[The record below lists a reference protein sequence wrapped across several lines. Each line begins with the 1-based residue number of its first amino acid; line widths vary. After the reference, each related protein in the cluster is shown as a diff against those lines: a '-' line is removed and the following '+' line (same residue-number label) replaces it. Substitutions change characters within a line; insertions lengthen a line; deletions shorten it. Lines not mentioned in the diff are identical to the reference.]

1 MKNKRIVWM
10 LTAGLTFGMLTG
22 CGGEEKKTY
31 DQACADLAQGSYDYA
46 LQGYQSSITAG
57 YKTAEA
63 YRGAGIANIHLG
75 NYQDAIDS
83 LTNGLN
89 DEKAGK
95 ALKKDMLAY
104 RATAEL
110 KSGLNDAAMADCQT
124 LAESYSMDAETYYLT
139 GCVALAGLMSSCGSV
154 QEEANYQI
162 IPLPQEI
169 VTSQVNPFIL
179 KSGVKILYPEGNEKM
194 QRNAQFLADYLKT
207 ATGKDFSIEA
217 GTEGK
222 NAIVLAL
229 GSEVENPESYQLKVT
244 DQGVTITAPTEAGVF
259 YGIQTLRKSLPIA
272 LGADVALPAVEIKDA
287 PRFGYRGA
295 HFDVSRHFF
304 TIDEVKT
311 YIDMLALHNMNRL
324 HWHITD
330 DQGWRLEIK
339 KYPKL
344 TEIGSQR
351 SGTVIGRNS
360 GEYDNTPYG
369 GFYTQ
374 EQAKEIVDYAAERYI
389 TVVPE
394 IDLPGHMLAALAAYP
409 ELGCTG
415 GPYEVWR
422 QWGVADDVLC
432 AGNDQVLKFLEDV
445 YGELIEIFPSEYIH
459 VGGDEC
465 PKVRWEK
472 CPKCQARIKALGL
485 KSDKN
490 HSKEERL
497 QSFVINHIEKFLND
511 HGRQIIGWDEI
522 LEGGLAPNATV
533 MSWRG
538 ESGGIEAA
546 KQKHDVIMTPNTYL
560 YFDYYQAKDTEN
572 EPFGIGG
579 YLPMERVYSYE
590 PMPASLT
597 PEEQQYIKGVQA
609 NLWTEYIATFS
620 HAQYM
625 VLPRWAALCE
635 VQWSTPDKKNYED
648 FLSRLPR
655 LIKWYDAEG
664 YNYAKHVFDV
674 KAEFTPNPADGTLDI
689 TLTTIDNAPIH
700 YTLDG
705 TEPTS
710 TSPVYDGA
718 LKIKEN
724 ADFSAI
730 AIRPTGNSRVVSE
743 KIDFS
748 KSSMKPI
755 VANQPVNKQYE
766 FKGVSTLVDGL
777 KGNGNYKTGRWI
789 AFRGNDMDVTIDLKQ
804 PTEISSVAIS
814 TCVEKGDWVFD
825 TRGLSV
831 EVSEDGTNFTKVA
844 SEAYPAMKE
853 TDKNGVYDHK
863 LTFTP
868 VTAQY
873 VKVIASP
880 EKSIP
885 EWHGGKSYPG
895 FLFVDE
901 ITIN

>member
-1 MKNKRIVWM
+1 MKQ
-10 LTAGLTFGMLTG
+10 L
-22 CGGEEKKTY
+22 
-31 DQACADLAQGSYDYA
+31 
-46 LQGYQSSITAG
+46 
-57 YKTAEA
+57 
-63 YRGAGIANIHLG
+63 
-75 NYQDAIDS
+75 
-83 LTNGLN
+83 
-89 DEKAGK
+89 
-95 ALKKDMLAY
+95 LK
-104 RATAEL
+104 
-110 KSGLNDAAMADCQT
+110 
-124 LAESYSMDAETYYLT
+124 LT

-194 QRNAQFLADYLKT
+194 QRDAQFLADYLKT

-351 SGTVIGRNS
+351 SGTVIGRPDTLDVWCNS

-490 HSKEERL
+490 HTKEERL

>member
-1 MKNKRIVWM
+1 MKQLFK
-10 LTAGLTFGMLTG
+10 LTG
-22 CGGEEKKTY
+22 C
-31 DQACADLAQGSYDYA
+31 L
-46 LQGYQSSITAG
+46 
-57 YKTAEA
+57 
-63 YRGAGIANIHLG
+63 
-75 NYQDAIDS
+75 
-83 LTNGLN
+83 
-89 DEKAGK
+89 
-95 ALKKDMLAY
+95 
-104 RATAEL
+104 
-110 KSGLNDAAMADCQT
+110 
-124 LAESYSMDAETYYLT
+124 
-139 GCVALAGLMSSCGSV
+139 ALAGLFASCQSA
-154 QEEANYQI
+154 QQEANYQI
-162 IPLPQEI
+162 IPMPQEI
-169 VTSQVNPFIL
+169 VTAQGNPFIL

-207 ATGKDFSIEA
+207 ATGKDFAIEA

-222 NAIVLAL
+222 NAIVLTL
-229 GSEVENPESYQLKVT
+229 GTANENPESYQLKVAG
-244 DQGVTITAPTEAGVF
+244 DGITITGPTEAGVF
-259 YGIQTLRKSLPIA
+259 YGIQSLRKSLPVA
-272 LGADVALPAVEIKDA
+272 VGADISMPAVEINDA

-295 HFDVSRHFF
+295 HFDTSRHFF
-304 TIDEVKT
+304 TVDEVKT
-311 YIDMLALHNMNRL
+311 YIDMMALHNMNRF
-324 HWHITD
+324 HWHITE

-344 TEIGSQR
+344 TEIGSKR
-351 SGTVIGRNS
+351 TETVIGRNS
-360 GEYDNTPYG
+360 GEYDGKPYG

-374 EQAKEIVDYAAERYI
+374 EQAKEIVAYAAERYI
-389 TVVPE
+389 TVIPE
-394 IDLPGHMLAALAAYP
+394 IDLPGHMQAALAAYP

-422 QWGVADDVLC
+422 QWGVSEDVLC

-445 YGELIEIFPSEYIH
+445 FTELIAIFPSEYIH

-485 KSDKN
+485 KSDDK

-538 ESGGIEAA
+538 EKGGIEAA

-560 YFDYYQAKDTEN
+560 YFDYYQAKDVDN

-579 YLPMERVYSYE
+579 YLPLERVYSYE

-597 PEEQQYIKGVQA
+597 PEEQKYIKGVQA
-609 NLWTEYIATFS
+609 NLWTEYIATFP

-635 VQWSTPDKKNYED
+635 IQWSSPEKKNYAD
-648 FLSRLPR
+648 FLSRLPQ

-664 YNYAKHVFDV
+664 YNYAKHAFGVQ
-674 KAEFTPNPADGTLDI
+674 AEFEPNPAEGTMDV
-689 TLTTIDNAPIH
+689 TLSTIDNAPVH

-705 TEPTS
+705 TEPT
-710 TSPVYDGA
+710 TASPVYEGV

-724 ADFSAI
+724 ATLSAK
-730 AIRPTGNSRVVSE
+730 AIRPTGESQTLTE

-755 VANQPVNKQYE
+755 VANQPINEQYL
-766 FKGVSTLVDGL
+766 FKGASTLNDGL
-777 KGNGNYKTGRWI
+777 KGNSSYRSGRWI
-789 AFRGNDMDVTIDLKQ
+789 AFNGNDMDMTIDLQQ

-814 TCVEKGDWVFD
+814 VNIAKGDWVFD
-825 TRGLSV
+825 ARNLSV
-831 EVSEDGTNFTKVA
+831 EVSDDGKTFKKIA
-844 SEAYPAMKE
+844 SEEYPAMKE
-853 TDKNGVYDHK
+853 IDKDGVVDHQ
-863 LTFTP
+863 LTFAP
-868 VTAQY
+868 VTTRY
-873 VKVIASP
+873 VRVIASP
-880 EKSIP
+880 EKTLP
-885 EWHGGKSYPG
+885 EWHGGKG
-895 FLFVDE
+895 KNAFLFVDE
-901 ITIN
+901 IKID

>member
-1 MKNKRIVWM
+1 MKQ
-10 LTAGLTFGMLTG
+10 L
-22 CGGEEKKTY
+22 
-31 DQACADLAQGSYDYA
+31 
-46 LQGYQSSITAG
+46 
-57 YKTAEA
+57 
-63 YRGAGIANIHLG
+63 
-75 NYQDAIDS
+75 
-83 LTNGLN
+83 
-89 DEKAGK
+89 
-95 ALKKDMLAY
+95 LK
-104 RATAEL
+104 
-110 KSGLNDAAMADCQT
+110 
-124 LAESYSMDAETYYLT
+124 LT
-139 GCVALAGLMSSCGSV
+139 GCVALAGLMSSCDSV

-222 NAIVLAL
+222 NALVLAL

-490 HSKEERL
+490 HTKEERL

-635 VQWSTPDKKNYED
+635 IQWSSPEKKNYAD
-648 FLSRLPR
+648 FLSRLPQ

-674 KAEFTPNPADGTLDI
+674 QAEFDPNPAEGTMDV
-689 TLTTIDNAPIH
+689 TLSTIDGAPIY

-705 TEPTS
+705 TEPTA
-710 TSPVYDGA
+710 TSPVYEGV

-724 ADFSAI
+724 VTLSAK
-730 AIRPTGNSRVVSE
+730 AIRPNGESKTVTE

-755 VANQPVNKQYE
+755 VANQPINEQYL
-766 FKGVSTLVDGL
+766 FKGASTLVDGL
-777 KGNGNYKTGRWI
+777 KGNSSYRSGRWI
-789 AFRGNDMDVTIDLKQ
+789 AFNGNDMDMTIDLQQ

-814 TCVEKGDWVFD
+814 TNVAKGDWVFD
-825 TRGLSV
+825 ARNLSV
-831 EVSEDGTNFTKVA
+831 EVSDDGKTFKKIA
-844 SEAYPAMKE
+844 SEEYPAMKE
-853 TDKNGVYDHK
+853 TDKDGVVDHQ
-863 LTFTP
+863 LTFAP
-868 VTAQY
+868 VTTQY
-873 VKVIASP
+873 VRVIASP
-880 EKSIP
+880 EKTLP
-885 EWHGGKSYPG
+885 EWHGGKG
-895 FLFVDE
+895 KNAFLFVDE
-901 ITIN
+901 IKID

>member
-1 MKNKRIVWM
+1 M
-10 LTAGLTFGMLTG
+10 
-22 CGGEEKKTY
+22 
-31 DQACADLAQGSYDYA
+31 
-46 LQGYQSSITAG
+46 
-57 YKTAEA
+57 
-63 YRGAGIANIHLG
+63 
-75 NYQDAIDS
+75 
-83 LTNGLN
+83 
-89 DEKAGK
+89 
-95 ALKKDMLAY
+95 
-104 RATAEL
+104 
-110 KSGLNDAAMADCQT
+110 
-124 LAESYSMDAETYYLT
+124 
-139 GCVALAGLMSSCGSV
+139 
-154 QEEANYQI
+154 
-162 IPLPQEI
+162 
-169 VTSQVNPFIL
+169 
-179 KSGVKILYPEGNEKM
+179 
-194 QRNAQFLADYLKT
+194 
-207 ATGKDFSIEA
+207 
-217 GTEGK
+217 
-222 NAIVLAL
+222 
-229 GSEVENPESYQLKVT
+229 
-244 DQGVTITAPTEAGVF
+244 
-259 YGIQTLRKSLPIA
+259 PIA
-272 LGADVALPAVEIKDA
+272 QGADVALPAVEIKDA

-311 YIDMLALHNMNRL
+311 YIDMLTLHNMNRL

-389 TVVPE
+389 TVIPE
-394 IDLPGHMLAALAAYP
+394 IDLPGHMLAALTAYP

-432 AGNDQVLKFLEDV
+432 AGNDQVLKFIEDV
-445 YGELIEIFPSEYIH
+445 YSELIDIFPSEYIH

-579 YLPMERVYSYE
+579 YLPIERVYSYE

-674 KAEFTPNPADGTLDI
+674 KAEFNPNPADGTLDI
-689 TLTTIDNAPIH
+689 ILSTIDNAPVH

-710 TSPVYDGA
+710 ASPVYDGV
-718 LKIKEN
+718 LKVKEN
-724 ADFSAI
+724 VDFSAI

-743 KIDFS
+743 KINFS

-766 FKGVSTLVDGL
+766 FKGVTTLVDGL

-789 AFRGNDMDVTIDLKQ
+789 AFRGNDMDVTIDFKQ

-825 TRGLSV
+825 AREFSV
-831 EVSEDGTNFTKVA
+831 EVSDDGTNFKKVA
-844 SEAYPAMKE
+844 SENYPAMKE
-853 TDKNGVYDHK
+853 TDKNGIYDHK

-885 EWHGGKSYPG
+885 EWHGGKNYPG

-901 ITIN
+901 ITVN